1 MNKPV
6 IALTENELRALL
18 IKTRD
23 HDHRCYLMFL
33 VTALHGLRVTELINL
48 RVKDFAFNGK
58 YWFLTVQRL
67 KGSNKTTQKLISSTD
82 ALFDEARLVNDW
94 VMGMKP
100 NDYVFTNFQNEPL
113 TRWGINYLV
122 EQYGRWA
129 DIPEHKRFPHALK
142 HTCGIQMRKSGAKL
156 EEIQNA
162 LGHKRLD
169 STAMYLRVTQE
180 EVDDAR
186 AKAFV
191 ANLETSCLLAQ

>member
-6 IALTENELRALL
+6 IALTESELRALL
-18 IKTRD
+18 EKTRE
-23 HDHRCYLMFL
+23 HDRRTYLMFL
-33 VTALHGLRVTELINL
+33 VTVLHGLRVSELINL
-48 RVKDFAFNGK
+48 RVKDFSFDGTDW
-58 YWFLTVQRL
+58 YLTVQRL

-82 ALFDEARLVNDW
+82 AVFDEARLVNDW

-100 NDYVFTNFQNEPL
+100 NDFVFTNSQKEPL

-186 AKAFV
+186 AKAFA
-191 ANLETSCLLAQ
+191 ANLDSSCFLGQ